1 MALCR
6 FCLSCLFGG
15 LNSRNLISTL
25 KGVDNLLFL
34 AFGRSS
40 PMLSWYHG
48 RAWGSKGEMFIQ
60 IYIYIYIYI
69 YIHTYT
75 HTHKTSH
82 IYARPQDSTLHAAN
96 PWNPVKIENKQ
107 VNQGSRL
114 ARILSPTLDF
124 VSLSKHSCEAR
135 QLQGRNPMHP
145 KPKSPRRLLKGLKLK
160 DKKYQV
166 LRHKILRP

>member
-69 YIHTYT
+69 EIYT
-75 HTHKTSH
+75 HTQNEPHLRKT
-82 IYARPQDSTLHAAN
+82 ARLYITRRQPLEPCKNRKQASESRISTCTYPEPYVGLRIPFETFMRSSTAA
-96 PWNPVKIENKQ
+96 
-107 VNQGSRL
+107 G
-114 ARILSPTLDF
+114 
-124 VSLSKHSCEAR
+124 
-135 QLQGRNPMHP
+135 
-145 KPKSPRRLLKGLKLK
+145 PKSNAS
-160 DKKYQV
+160 QT
-166 LRHKILRP
+166 